1 MVKLLHA
8 LFAFVCRSVTYS
20 VNNFH
25 KHHVTVLAEVVP
37 VDLELSTEDLVLKPS
52 YGLPADAGMV
62 QFISLDTYDPDLFNV
77 WVLSETYLLYDI
89 IVIQLITSYD
99 PCVITLWHLHVT

>member
-1 MVKLLHA
+1 MVKQLCTLY
-8 LFAFVCRSVTYS
+8 AFVCRSVTYS

-52 YGLPADAGMV
+52 YGLPADAGM
-62 QFISLDTYDPDLFNV
+62 ILLFYEKLTAKV
-77 WVLSETYLLYDI
+77 FFRDYQGCI
-89 IVIQLITSYD
+89 IGS
-99 PCVITLWHLHVT
+99 